1 MHKQTTQNIL
11 PCNITRVQKKKKTS
25 FVVESAWI
33 KQIYHFATWFEERLC
48 KLSTRNYKIHHIVK
62 FVSKI
67 EYTKSEKDDLSLK
80 LLCV

>member
-1 MHKQTTQNIL
+1 MQYYAS
-11 PCNITRVQKKKKTS
+11 PEKKKKTS

-33 KQIYHFATWFEERLC
+33 KQIYNFATWFEERLC

-67 EYTKSEKDDLSLK
+67 EYTVQNLK
-80 LLCV
+80 RTI